1 MLDQDIHRVRA
12 LAACIDDG
20 WSRARIGDLDNLA
33 ALERDYWG
41 RYWDNEIAA
50 SEVVAETL
58 AFLRATPYSLA
69 EDGRT
74 LVFRDDAD
82 QARFEELSD
91 RHAAILDAQAADR
104 REYEQARDAR

>member
-50 SEVVAETL
+50 SELVEETL
-58 AFLRATPYSLA
+58 ALLRATPYSLA
-69 EDGRT
+69 GDGQALN
-74 LVFRDDAD
+74 LVNAAD
-82 QARFEELSD
+82 RARFEELSVRPSCPKP
-91 RHAAILDAQAADR
+91 RHPGGGPAGV
-104 REYEQARDAR
+104 